1 MRGRRMSK
9 QIVIRQSDLYP
20 LIGKLYVENLA
31 YQRALAE
38 MEEAHAA
45 QEQQNV
51 VPIKEGSPREGHEGN
66 EGDEAGQEG

>member
-1 MRGRRMSK
+1 MSRR
-9 QIVIRQSDLYP
+9 IVITQSELYP

-31 YQRALAE
+31 YQRAIAE

-45 QEQQNV
+45 QEREAV
-51 VPIKEGSPREGHEGN
+51 VPAPEGAPR